1 MNIDFLL
8 NLKKEGTTSKL
19 IKRELVQDSKI
30 NKIVGNMVNS
40 DSYHR
45 VVDKDTKAFL
55 EDIRMPPSKKEVK
68 GIVRQKPFSIYHPT
82 QKNELYRLN

>member
-1 MNIDFLL
+1 MNIDFLI
-8 NLKKEGTTSKL
+8 NLKKEGNASRL
-19 IKRELVQDSKI
+19 IKRDLVQDSKI

-45 VVDKDTKAFL
+45 QVDKDTRAFL
-55 EDIRMPPSKKEVK
+55 EEIRLPAPKKEVK

>member
-8 NLKKEGTTSKL
+8 NLKKEGTASKL

-45 VVDKDTKAFL
+45 VIDKDTRAFL
-55 EDIRMPPSKKEVK
+55 EDIRLPPSKK
-68 GIVRQKPFSIYHPT
+68 
-82 QKNELYRLN
+82 